1 MYAQRHEPAAPSPAR
16 ENPARRQ
23 PPLRGRRSARHGM
36 ASGGSPPLTR
46 QRIARARTVRARGA
60 ALAAAF
66 PCAIHKRRRAL
77 PRHDVVSARSAAAAS
92 LRRARAAPDR
102 RDRADEGGG
111 RRKVDMGERHP
122 TPRARP
128 ALQYLRAHPVPR
140 RRAATPFSP
149 LHVRSETSCVREQQE
164 HTGRGCGLR
173 SNYKR

>member
-1 MYAQRHEPAAPSPAR
+1 MYAPRHEPRRLRPPAR
-16 ENPARRQ
+16 TRHAVSRRCTGVAR
-23 PPLRGRRSARHGM
+23 LDM
-36 ASGGSPPLTR
+36 VWLGGSPPLTR